1 MLNNKYILGTLV
13 SLNFLIGATSSLAST
28 QMPEQTTQLRRIEQ
42 PMSLKI
48 GVTLGGLALIGT
60 ELWWF
65 VFSKNKSSKSVSK
78 SRKD

>member
-1 MLNNKYILGTLV
+1 MFNKKYIIGALV
-13 SLNFLIGATSSLAST
+13 VLSFLIGTTSSLAST
-28 QMPEQTTQLRRIEQ
+28 QMPEKTTQFRRIEQ

-65 VFSKNKSSKSVSK
+65 VFSRTKYPQAPLDKNN
-78 SRKD
+78 